1 MKPKM
6 KMSNTIIMNNES
18 LQIVL
23 DYLYS
28 NNVRADITVED
39 LAEGILDLL
48 CETGRDP
55 CHDCQEFICDD
66 CIYANK

>member
-1 MKPKM
+1 
-6 KMSNTIIMNNES
+6 MNNDS

-48 CETGRDP
+48 CETDRNP
-55 CHDCQEFICDD
+55 CRDCQEFVCDD
-66 CIYANK
+66 CVYAKSKKDKV